1 MSRRT
6 LVWLVVAALAGGAA
20 WWALATWGPGALRGD
35 AAAVGALAGLFV
47 YLGRYLRLSPPGD
60 RHAQSQATLT
70 RRAKGLLLSVLG
82 GSTVVALA
90 FAVIQGVQGYAV
102 LTPEAVVGPNP
113 PRQGF
118 YVAEGRP
125 QLEALY
131 RLGGPEGDRWLVPL
145 DRYEGQLLVIT
156 AARPPATPVQVSGRL
171 RTDVR
176 SVQTDDAGAVRG
188 PFLQL
193 YREHMRLLENTPVV
207 FLDTDERAG
216 LNLRSVLLVV
226 VPGYLFLL
234 TLGAPTRRRG
244 PGMRVRP
251 TADRLVGA
259 KDRRA
264 GPRRTR

>member
-20 WWALATWGPGALRGD
+20 GYALAQWGPGALRGD
-35 AAAVGALAGLFV
+35 AVAVGALLGLFV
-47 YLGRYLRLSPPGD
+47 YLGRYLRLTPPSD
-60 RHAQSQATLT
+60 RHAQSRATLT
-70 RRAKGLLLSVLG
+70 PRAKGVLLSVLG
-82 GSTVVALA
+82 ASTLVALG

-113 PRQGF
+113 PTQGF
-118 YVAEGRP
+118 FVAEGRP

-145 DRYEGQLLVIT
+145 DRYDGQLLVIS
-156 AARPPATPVQVSGRL
+156 AERPPATPVQVSGRL

-176 SVQTDDAGAVRG
+176 SVQTDAGGEVRG

-207 FLDTDERAG
+207 FLDTGERAG

-234 TLGAPTRRRG
+234 ALGAATRRQG

-251 TADRLVGA
+251 AADRLVGA

-264 GPRRTR
+264 GAHRTR